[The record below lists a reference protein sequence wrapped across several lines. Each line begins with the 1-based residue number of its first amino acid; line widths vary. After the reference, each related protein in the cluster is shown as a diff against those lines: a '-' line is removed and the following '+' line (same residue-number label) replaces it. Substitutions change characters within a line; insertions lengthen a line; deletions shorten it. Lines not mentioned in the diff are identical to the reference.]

1 MYLKMPG
8 LEAQNSNYESLSD
21 EQLREQLDALK
32 KQVDEMSKVLQQRQS
47 WENPQWGGDQVNDSE
62 LNVDDVH
69 LYRWWGE
76 RLEKNWVLEVI
87 KSLKEPYKTEVNWFV
102 KGKDI
107 LGLQRYL
114 NAKIDSWAIDKTKIE
129 AALSAKRIWLRGGHL
144 LEDWKFWPQ
153 TLETIRVLAELP
165 EESRSQWNSETVE
178 ESWNMSDFQT
188 ALKSAE
194 IEEEYNRLSDLDRS
208 FFLMWT
214 KKIEKWDYSY
224 AAFMNCLYREK
235 KWQNEVEIFKSNSWE
250 KTSSQISQQLF
261 SHEYEWNLADG
272 FWNTLQSHMEE
283 KFKDLLKLSDNTEI
297 KMSSYKTISFRL
309 SPMQVVGSWWN
320 SVVPQITMDPR
331 KFLTENWSAF
341 ADERIQSIIIPDIL
355 KKLSD
360 KKKTIVAYN
369 ALKWKKY
376 DRKAIFSDTEFNDLG
391 PNDQQLV
398 KNYFNYFDDGTLEFN
413 YDTPTDTA
421 YDISGD
427 RANLKLRLD
436 DDNGDEDWNKRNNN
450 PNLIFPWS
458 EVVGD
463 DFKLNE
469 GKLKGKLRDIILKA
483 IKREDF
489 K

>member
-1 MYLKMPG
+1 MTVIENDHSSADNLNAIDWVQQQTQEELNKLTNDWRKNSFYEIKEDWNVMFSMDLVKQYLKSIKDKSWWELKEKNSWAWIIAVQIA
-8 LEAQNSNYESLSD
+8 LESMWYDVGKIDWVFWGKTKEQVRKFQNANWLKADWFPWKDTINKICDVLDWKWWSWNWNNWSHENGDTWNRNYTIEKIWN
-21 EQLREQLDALK
+21 K
-32 KQVDEMSKVLQQRQS
+32 KVKVKS
-47 WENPQWGGDQVNDSE
+47 INSVSE
-62 LNVDDVH
+62 LPDGYKWGDPENYDESNEDTYPTTYSLIVDGKNYRFYSNGRCATPEWMKDTKDVV
-69 LYRWWGE
+69 E
-76 RLEKNWVLEVI
+76 RLRTN
-87 KSLKEPYKTEVNWFV
+87 
-102 KGKDI
+102 
-107 LGLQRYL
+107 
-114 NAKIDSWAIDKTKIE
+114 SW
-129 AALSAKRIWLRGGHL
+129 S
-144 LEDWKFWPQ
+144 
-153 TLETIRVLAELP
+153 
-165 EESRSQWNSETVE
+165 
-178 ESWNMSDFQT
+178 
-188 ALKSAE
+188 
-194 IEEEYNRLSDLDRS
+194 EEE
-208 FFLMWT
+208 T
-214 KKIEKWDYSY
+214 T
-224 AAFMNCLYREK
+224 
-235 KWQNEVEIFKSNSWE
+235 SNSWE
-250 KTSSQISQQLF
+250 SW
-261 SHEYEWNLADG
+261 EYEWNLANG

-309 SPMQVVGSWWN
+309 SPMQVIWNWWD
-320 SVVPQITMDPR
+320 SVVPQVTMDPR
-331 KFLTENWSAF
+331 KFLTEDWSAF
-341 ADERIQSIIIPDIL
+341 ADERIQNIIIPDIL

-376 DRKAIFSDTEFNDLG
+376 DRKAIFSDTEFNALG

-450 PNLIFPWS
+450 SNLIFSWS
-458 EVVGD
+458 EIVND

-469 GKLKGKLRDIILKA
+469 DNLKWKLRDIILKA